1 MYSYNENNCLKIK
14 MLTITIMMALAP
26 WKAIAVNDGT
36 VMAGANQTITLTPG
50 GQYTN
55 TASTVVLDAY
65 RTGGIISG
73 NNVEIYADRTL
84 YGATYTLLRAY
95 GGGEI
100 RLSNS
105 TASLTSTTQSGSY
118 HDRLFLA
125 QDAGSLLNIANTS
138 LWSYAYLGEV
148 SNGASAVI
156 SNSTVSTGR
165 GVKVTG
171 TGSHLDINNDSDIT
185 IRGDS
190 YGLDDTG
197 IKVTGGATLNIE
209 NSRITVLDNGDDSSS
224 SLPPNPAAITVSN
237 ALAPSDLATRATLNN
252 LSIETRGYQSN
263 AVTVTHGN
271 VSAAMNNLTIVT
283 RGLGSHG
290 LYIDATANV
299 ASSLSNSS
307 IETFGYSG
315 VGAQVIDNTE
325 LTLDNIDITS
335 HGYRSTGVIAAQR
348 GSGLPQ
354 TTILT
359 ATDIDITM
367 NGKDSVGVE
376 NTRSK
381 TYLNDIRLTLRGDN
395 STAVS
400 VGAYIYE
407 ATAHIDSLTA
417 QVSGNNST
425 GMFLGG
431 SPDIRFNQNSINMTG
446 NNSHGLLVGYQTIS
460 SSSALPMVESH
471 IETRDGYAVRTINT
485 DLNLDLTRS
494 TLTGRSGGEAG
505 TAVSVEDN
513 GAYHSGVVN
522 VAANDNSHI
531 FGDAVSR
538 SANATALN
546 IALNGSSTMTGRI
559 VRGYSM
565 ALDET
570 SRWNVTGDSDITS
583 LTNTG
588 TVAFTPP
595 GENGVFKTIT
605 VGNYLGGGTLIMN
618 TALGDDSS
626 ATDKLVVTGDTAGTT
641 RLYVNNFHGSGT
653 TTVDGIEVIS
663 VGGQSD
669 GLFTLENRALAGAY
683 EYFLHQDEGDWYLRS
698 ALAPEPEP
706 EDPVEPEIPVNDP
719 EEPESPEIPGNDT
732 PVAPPS
738 PAAETEQKPQIYRPE
753 AGAYLAN
760 MAAANRLFSHTLKDR
775 EGRAQDSSIW
785 LRQQAFRSKSQDG
798 SGQLQMRGNSY
809 VIQGG
814 GELWSGQFSEKDRLG
829 VGIMAGYGYSRG
841 NTQSTKT
848 HYDAKNSLHGYSVG
862 TYATWYQNSESR
874 NDLYIDSWLQYSA
887 FRASV
892 NGDGVA
898 SESYNI
904 SGLSGS
910 LESGYRQ
917 PLHQSAN
924 GSLFITPQAQVI
936 WSGIKADPH
945 QEVNGTRVDGS
956 AGTQTRLGLN
966 LSYDTLNAQTRGKQF
981 TVYGEV
987 NWLHNTRN
995 VNATLDN
1002 VRVEQAGSRNVGEVK
1017 LGLEG
1022 QVTDTL
1028 TLWTNLAHQVGTKSY
1043 SDTSANI
1050 GIKYHF

>member
-1 MYSYNENNCLKIK
+1 M
-14 MLTITIMMALAP
+14 
-26 WKAIAVNDGT
+26 
-36 VMAGANQTITLTPG
+36 
-50 GQYTN
+50 
-55 TASTVVLDAY
+55 
-65 RTGGIISG
+65 
-73 NNVEIYADRTL
+73 
-84 YGATYTLLRAY
+84 
-95 GGGEI
+95 
-100 RLSNS
+100 
-105 TASLTSTTQSGSY
+105 
-118 HDRLFLA
+118 
-125 QDAGSLLNIANTS
+125 
-138 LWSYAYLGEV
+138 
-148 SNGASAVI
+148 
-156 SNSTVSTGR
+156 
-165 GVKVTG
+165 
-171 TGSHLDINNDSDIT
+171 
-185 IRGDS
+185 
-190 YGLDDTG
+190 
-197 IKVTGGATLNIE
+197 
-209 NSRITVLDNGDDSSS
+209 
-224 SLPPNPAAITVSN
+224 
-237 ALAPSDLATRATLNN
+237 
-252 LSIETRGYQSN
+252 
-263 AVTVTHGN
+263 
-271 VSAAMNNLTIVT
+271 
-283 RGLGSHG
+283 
-290 LYIDATANV
+290 
-299 ASSLSNSS
+299 
-307 IETFGYSG
+307 
-315 VGAQVIDNTE
+315 
-325 LTLDNIDITS
+325 
-335 HGYRSTGVIAAQR
+335 
-348 GSGLPQ
+348 
-354 TTILT
+354 
-359 ATDIDITM
+359 
-367 NGKDSVGVE
+367 
-376 NTRSK
+376 
-381 TYLNDIRLTLRGDN
+381 
-395 STAVS
+395 
-400 VGAYIYE
+400 
-407 ATAHIDSLTA
+407 
-417 QVSGNNST
+417 
-425 GMFLGG
+425 
-431 SPDIRFNQNSINMTG
+431 
-446 NNSHGLLVGYQTIS
+446 
-460 SSSALPMVESH
+460 
-471 IETRDGYAVRTINT
+471 
-485 DLNLDLTRS
+485 
-494 TLTGRSGGEAG
+494 
-505 TAVSVEDN
+505 
-513 GAYHSGVVN
+513 
-522 VAANDNSHI
+522 
-531 FGDAVSR
+531 
-538 SANATALN
+538 
-546 IALNGSSTMTGRI
+546 
-559 VRGYSM
+559 
-565 ALDET
+565 
-570 SRWNVTGDSDITS
+570 
-583 LTNTG
+583 
-588 TVAFTPP
+588 
-595 GENGVFKTIT
+595 
-605 VGNYLGGGTLIMN
+605 
-618 TALGDDSS
+618 
-626 ATDKLVVTGDTAGTT
+626 
-641 RLYVNNFHGSGT
+641 
-653 TTVDGIEVIS
+653 
-663 VGGQSD
+663 
-669 GLFTLENRALAGAY
+669 
-683 EYFLHQDEGDWYLRS
+683 
-698 ALAPEPEP
+698 
-706 EDPVEPEIPVNDP
+706 EPEIPVNDP

-814 GELWSGQFSEKDRLG
+814 GELWSGQFSEQDRLG

-874 NDLYIDSWLQYSA
+874 NGLYFDSWLQYSA